1 MDKIPIKNIYYM
13 LCYAWN
19 IIEEIDNIEFGD
31 EKFENIY
38 NIMAKILDIFLNSL
52 IKRGLYKNYILIEED
67 LSMLKGKI
75 DFSKSV
81 KRNIINK
88 KKLICRYDIL
98 STNILFNQIIKAT
111 LNKLINYKN
120 IDKDLKNK
128 LIILRRYFIKIKD
141 ININNNTFKS
151 LNYHRNNMQ
160 YKVIINICKLVN
172 QNLILDKNSDG
183 DIGKFFIDKN
193 ERKTMNKIFE
203 KFVLNFYKIHY
214 QKLKVKSQQIKWQ
227 INKYDLIPNMRTDI
241 TIYNK
246 KKCLIIDTKFY
257 KEIIKKHKN
266 KKMIIASH
274 LYQIYAYMNN
284 YMNNMEIK
292 LKQTKTIKGILLY
305 AGTNN
310 MIDKNLAKNNFEY
323 KIQNKY
329 FFSIKLLDLSKEW
342 KNIENQLKKIIK
354 DWFY

>member
-151 LNYHRNNMQ
+151 LNYHRNNMR

-193 ERKTMNKIFE
+193 EKKTMNKIFE

-227 INKYDLIPNMRTDI
+227 INKDYLIPNMRTDI
-241 TIYNK
+241 TIYSK
-246 KKCLIIDTKFY
+246 EKCLIIDTKFY

-284 YMNNMEIK
+284 MEIK

-310 MIDKNLAKNNFEY
+310 MIDKNIDKNNLEY
-323 KIQNKY
+323 EIQNKY

-354 DWFY
+354 DWF